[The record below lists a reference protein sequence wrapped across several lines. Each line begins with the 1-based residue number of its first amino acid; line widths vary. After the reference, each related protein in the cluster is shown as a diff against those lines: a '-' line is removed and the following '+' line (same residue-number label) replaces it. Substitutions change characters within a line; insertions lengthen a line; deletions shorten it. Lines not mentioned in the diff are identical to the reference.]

1 MIVKM
6 DHPIFGEIQNLASP
20 IKMSRT
26 PPSIRSLA
34 PKIGQDTEEILK
46 SLKYSEEDIK
56 NLKKKRVI

>member
-26 PPSIRSLA
+26 PPRIRTLA
-34 PKIGQDTEEILK
+34 PKQGQNTEEVLK
-46 SLKYSEEDIK
+46 SLNYTDEDIK
-56 NLKKKRVI
+56 NLRKNKVV